1 MRNHHEF
8 LFAHLGICVL
18 ENEALIFFS
27 EYIFFSSIEHH
38 YVNGQVQRFCMYA
51 TKLKLRK
58 KNIDPWRSNQLE
70 SSKNRPSIR
79 FSSTGFKLM
88 WKSTLAGF
96 AKTDSELLSTLGPDR
111 LDRFKIQV
119 SAEAGADQDS
129 DILTGTV

>member
-1 MRNHHEF
+1 MGEVTEVKGH
-8 LFAHLGICVL
+8 
-18 ENEALIFFS
+18 
-27 EYIFFSSIEHH
+27 
-38 YVNGQVQRFCMYA
+38 
-51 TKLKLRK
+51 TLR
-58 KNIDPWRSNQLE
+58 
-70 SSKNRPSIR
+70 
-79 FSSTGFKLM
+79 GKLM